1 MRISRWAWLAHI
13 ERVHSLAM
21 RLLCKTVLVV
31 FVVSI
36 SVENIALFYV
46 MSPRSS
52 DAGFSSGRLSYS
64 TEENLRTTA
73 ATSADH
79 LAVNESIYAG
89 YSLTGRPGPDIQ
101 LLKEQLTQCSRG
113 IGLSETTLTS
123 SIVNTVARNL
133 SIFLNALQSI
143 IPQNFSHTHKNPCWY
158 SQLSL
163 TEHINLLRAFF
174 EPETPDQNLSSCL
187 HKHIF
192 EPALNSTKKK
202 LLCLPAF
209 FLAGF
214 PKSGTTT
221 LYKALLK
228 HPMVADP
235 ERKEPHWWTRIPLNI
250 TDQDYLR
257 LAFTRYLVFFY
268 GRVNFRY
275 NAPEVIIPDASQSTL
290 WDSNF
295 VVETHDY
302 CAMPVAIHHILPR
315 AKFIVMMRNPVER
328 TYSHCQYSIRRKDS
342 EQFMEPE
349 YFHQVVQNHVSA
361 FNQCRSLNRSDLE
374 CANFHKSP
382 SMGVGY
388 RLFISLYYVHLLKWL
403 QFFPKD
409 QFLFLRTED
418 ISQNICNE
426 VITFLDLKPHDETC
440 KLLQEKQNEQKKY
453 PAMLP
458 QTRKLLSE
466 FFQPFNKKLVELTG
480 DSRFLW
486 EDY

>member
-1 MRISRWAWLAHI
+1 
-13 ERVHSLAM
+13 M
-21 RLLCKTVLVV
+21 RLLRKTVLVAFIV
-31 FVVSI
+31 GI
-36 SVENIALFYV
+36 SVENIVLFYIK
-46 MSPRSS
+46 SS
-52 DAGFSSGRLSYS
+52 GSSNADFSSGRHLYS
-64 TEENLRTTA
+64 TEENLRTIAT
-73 ATSADH
+73 TSADP
-79 LAVNESIYAG
+79 LAVHEKIYAG
-89 YSLTGRPGPDIQ
+89 YSLTGRPGPNIQ
-101 LLKEQLTQCSRG
+101 FLKEQLTQCSRG

-123 SIVNTVARNL
+123 SIMNTVARNL
-133 SIFLNALQSI
+133 SIFLSALQSI
-143 IPQNFSHTHKNPCWY
+143 IPQNFTHTHKNPCWY
-158 SQLSL
+158 SYLSL
-163 TEHINLLRAFF
+163 AEHTHLLRAFF
-174 EPETPDQNLSSCL
+174 ETETPDQNLSPCL
-187 HKHIF
+187 HRHIL

-221 LYKALLK
+221 LYKALLQ
-228 HPMVADP
+228 HPMVAES

-257 LAFTRYLVFFY
+257 LAVTRYLVFFY
-268 GRVNFRY
+268 GKINFRY
-275 NAPEVIIPDASQSTL
+275 NAPEVIISDASQSTL

-295 VVETHDY
+295 VAETHDY
-302 CAMPVAIHHILPR
+302 CAMPVAVHHVLPR

-328 TYSHCQYSIRRKDS
+328 TYSHCQYSVRRKDS

-349 YFHQVVQNHVSA
+349 YFHQVVKNHVLV
-361 FNQCRSLNRSDLE
+361 FNQCRSLNRSALE
-374 CANFHKSP
+374 CANFSKAL

-418 ISQNICNE
+418 ISPNICNK
-426 VITFLDLKPHDETC
+426 VITFLDLRPHDETC

-458 QTRKLLSE
+458 ETRKLLSD